1 MTRTGWRVALTA
13 GALTAIAMGG
23 RQAFGVFVSPLN
35 TATGL
40 GLAAISLALAL
51 GQLGI
56 GLAQPLVGRWADR
69 AGPTRVIMLG
79 AGVLAFSTVAPVLS
93 LAAPVLFASLVLS
106 AMAGSAVGS
115 NGLLMGSVS
124 RSVSPGDAGLAVGIV
139 GAGASVGQL
148 VLGPLLPWLIGAFD
162 WQAALLALAALSL
175 LAFPLA
181 RVLREAPRPPEGAG
195 TGAAPVADAL
205 RNAAF
210 WRPALSFAICG
221 LHVAFLAAHMPGAIE
236 RCGFPSGVAGA
247 WIALAGAANI
257 VGSLG
262 SGMLMKRLDHA
273 RWLAS
278 LYVVRA
284 VGILAFLLVPPTLA
298 SLLAFAVVMGASHM
312 ATLPPTSSLIAQR
325 FGTAR
330 LGTLFGMVM
339 LVHQAGSFLGVWLG
353 GWLADH
359 TGGDSAFWAIDVLLA
374 LAAAALVWPWR
385 GRLHAVA
392 PAATAVAAK
401 S

>member
-23 RQAFGVFVSPLN
+23 RQAFGMFVSPLN

-56 GLAQPLVGRWADR
+56 GLAQPLLGRWADR
-69 AGPTRVIMLG
+69 IGPTRVITIG
-79 AGVLAFSTVAPVLS
+79 AGLLALSTAAPALS
-93 LAAPVLFASLVLS
+93 FAGPVLFASLVLS
-106 AMAGSAVGS
+106 AVAGSAVAS
-115 NGLLMGSVS
+115 NGLLMGSVN

-139 GAGASVGQL
+139 GAGASAGQL
-148 VLGPLLPWLIGAFD
+148 VLGPLLQWLILAFD
-162 WQAALLALAALSL
+162 WQAALMGLAALSL
-175 LAFPLA
+175 AALPLA
-181 RVLREAPRPPEGAG
+181 LVLREAPRPSGGPGRTDAS
-195 TGAAPVADAL
+195 VSDAL
-205 RNAAF
+205 RSAGF

-221 LHVAFLAAHMPGAIE
+221 MHVAFLAAHMPGVIE

-257 VGSLG
+257 VGSLA
-262 SGMLMKRLDHA
+262 SGMLMKRLHHA

-278 LYVVRA
+278 LYVGRA
-284 VGILAFLLVPPTLA
+284 LGILAFVLVPPTMGG
-298 SLLAFAVVMGASHM
+298 LLAFAVVMGASHM
-312 ATLPPTSSLIAQR
+312 ATLPPTSSLVAQR

-339 LVHQAGSFLGVWLG
+339 LVHQVGSSVGIWLG
-353 GWLADH
+353 GWLAHH
-359 TGGDSAFWAIDVLLA
+359 TGRDSTFWAIDLLLA

-385 GRLHAVA
+385 SLSAGA
-392 PAATAVAAK
+392 PAAAAFAAK

>member
-23 RQAFGVFVSPLN
+23 RQSFGVFVSPLN

-56 GLAQPLVGRWADR
+56 GLAQPLLGSWADR
-69 AGPTRVIMLG
+69 TGPARVITLG
-79 AGVLAFSTVAPVLS
+79 AVVLALSTLAPVLS

-106 AMAGSAVGS
+106 AIAGSAVGS
-115 NGLLMGSVS
+115 NGLLMGPVS
-124 RSVSPGDAGLAVGIV
+124 RSVSPRDAGIAVGIV
-139 GAGASVGQL
+139 GAGASLGQL
-148 VLGPLLPWLIGAFD
+148 VLGPLLQWLIAEFD
-162 WQAALLALAALSL
+162 WQAALLALAGLSL
-175 LAFPLA
+175 LALPLA
-181 RVLREAPRPPEGAG
+181 WTLREVPRAHGSTAPA
-195 TGAAPVADAL
+195 AAPVSDAL
-205 RNAAF
+205 RDAAF

-221 LHVAFLAAHMPGAIE
+221 MHVAFLAAHMPGAIE
-236 RCGFPSGVAGA
+236 RCGFPAGVAGA

-262 SGMLMKRLDHA
+262 SGMLMKRVDHG

-284 VGILAFLLVPPTLA
+284 VGILAFVLVPPTLA
-298 SLLAFAVVMGASHM
+298 TLMVFAVVMGASHM

-330 LGTLFGMVM
+330 IGTLFGMVM
-339 LVHQAGSFLGVWLG
+339 LVHQAGSFAGVWLG
-353 GWLADH
+353 GWLAH
-359 TGGDSAFWAIDVLLA
+359 QTGRDSAFWTIDLLLA
-374 LAAAALVWPWR
+374 LAAGALVWPWR
-385 GRLHAVA
+385 KFSPRS
-392 PAATAVAAK
+392 PAAAVSAATT
-401 S
+401 

>member
-23 RQAFGVFVSPLN
+23 RQSFGVFVSPLN

-40 GLAAISLALAL
+40 GLAAISLALAF

-56 GLAQPLVGRWADR
+56 GLAQPLLGRWADR
-69 AGPTRVIMLG
+69 TGPARVITLG
-79 AGVLAFSTVAPVLS
+79 AVVLALSTLAPVLS

-106 AMAGSAVGS
+106 AIAGSAVGS
-115 NGLLMGSVS
+115 NGLLMGPVS
-124 RSVSPGDAGLAVGIV
+124 RSVSPRDAGIAVGIV
-139 GAGASVGQL
+139 GAGASLGQL
-148 VLGPLLPWLIGAFD
+148 VLGPLLQWLIAEFD
-162 WQAALLALAALSL
+162 WQAALLALAGLSL
-175 LAFPLA
+175 LALPLA
-181 RVLREAPRPPEGAG
+181 WTLREAPRAHGSTAPA
-195 TGAAPVADAL
+195 AAPVSDAL
-205 RNAAF
+205 RDAAF

-221 LHVAFLAAHMPGAIE
+221 MHVAFLAAHMPGAIE
-236 RCGFPSGVAGA
+236 RCGFPAGVAGA

-262 SGMLMKRLDHA
+262 SGMLMKRVDHG

-284 VGILAFLLVPPTLA
+284 VGILAFVLVPPTLA
-298 SLLAFAVVMGASHM
+298 TLMVFAGVMGASHM

-330 LGTLFGMVM
+330 IGTLFGMVM
-339 LVHQAGSFLGVWLG
+339 LVHQAGSFAGVWLG
-353 GWLADH
+353 GWLAH
-359 TGGDSAFWAIDVLLA
+359 QTGRDSAFWTIDLLLA
-374 LAAAALVWPWR
+374 LAAGALVWPWR
-385 GRLHAVA
+385 KFSPRS
-392 PAATAVAAK
+392 PAAAVSAATT
-401 S
+401 